1 MDSGEKADAKGNEID
16 FDKVDRA
23 LIAPALQ
30 ACKLDGNTTAEVV
43 GAGSIHQDM
52 FQLILQEE
60 LVLCDIT
67 VSNPNVFYELGV
79 RHALRKRRTVL
90 IKGTPSADSMPFD
103 IAGVRYMT
111 YPVGDPGG

>member
-1 MDSGEKADAKGNEID
+1 MRCFVIRGFGKKTDAKGNEID
-16 FDKVDRA
+16 FDNVDQA
-23 LIAPALQ
+23 LIAPALL

-67 VSNPNVFYELGV
+67 VHNPNVFYELGV
-79 RHALRKRRTVL
+79 RHALRKRCTVL

-103 IAGVRYMT
+103 IAGVLS
-111 YPVGDPGG
+111 G